1 MAFTYYTVCHTCR
14 ACLSGSRVA
23 CPHLTMAMLKRA
35 DKPPYFVGGTAT
47 ISFYPLGRRC
57 TPSPDAVSDEVA
69 SGANCA
75 LSQVMQGL
83 ETASKRSEIT
93 SVKGLEECRVVR
105 FGVLQPPVERLAGPL
120 GVGDQG
126 TSYRDEVEFIT
137 FGTVEKFFDT
147 RNG

>member
-1 MAFTYYTVCHTCR
+1 MPS
-14 ACLSGSRVA
+14 LSVGPPRRLPA
-23 CPHLTMAMLKRA
+23 PHDGDVEAA
-35 DKPPYFVGGTAT
+35 DKPSYFVGGTAT
-47 ISFYPLGRRC
+47 ISFYPLGRWC
-57 TPSPDAVSDEVA
+57 TPSRTQSRMNWPRCH
-69 SGANCA
+69 CA
-75 LSQVMQGL
+75 LSQVMHGL
-83 ETASKRSEIT
+83 ETASERSEIT

-105 FGVLQPPVERLAGPL
+105 FGVFEPPVERLAGPL